1 MAGVVAAK
9 MKEKKLREE
18 EEEAKVSNLS
28 LNFQLSKSGTD
39 FFVLCETW
47 MDGELDG
54 ESPLEMSIKLL
65 FHKLPSGLFR

>member
-28 LNFQLSKSGTD
+28 LNSNFKVRDGL
-39 FFVLCETW
+39 LCLMRD
-47 MDGELDG
+47 MDGWRTSDFQA
-54 ESPLEMSIKLL
+54 K
-65 FHKLPSGLFR
+65 